1 MPLLIHYMMMLRRD
15 IPLPAGWGGA
25 PPPSGK
31 AAARSCRLC
40 VWVLGFYVVCV
51 CVFVQLVHGGERPAQ
66 MRMRFFQAHLAMKGR
81 KYSRSWAEK
90 ILIMKMNWSTDPSRF
105 FATSVAICSMA

>member
-51 CVFVQLVHGGERPAQ
+51 C
-66 MRMRFFQAHLAMKGR
+66 
-81 KYSRSWAEK
+81 SCSWFTGASD
-90 ILIMKMNWSTDPSRF
+90 LPR
-105 FATSVAICSMA
+105 

>member
-25 PPPSGK
+25 PPPLWKSGGSVMSVM
-31 AAARSCRLC
+31 RVSVRVLC
-40 VWVLGFYVVCV
+40 CV